1 MDSDVDEWSFTGFF
15 YDFNNDGVEDEV
27 DQSQC
32 PFYGGWGEDVVADR
46 LNHRHHKKH
55 GHDALP
61 ELLFHCRDGDDCE
74 EICDCL
80 GGHLR
85 RADAQN
91 LYPMAGGASDMV
103 LVNGVL
109 MPRA

>member
-1 MDSDVDEWSFTGFF
+1 MDSDDDEWSFTGFF

-80 GGHLR
+80 GGHIKQL
-85 RADAQN
+85 
-91 LYPMAGGASDMV
+91 PMFIKIAALV
-103 LVNGVL
+103 LSLFLSLTGLTCV
-109 MPRA
+109 